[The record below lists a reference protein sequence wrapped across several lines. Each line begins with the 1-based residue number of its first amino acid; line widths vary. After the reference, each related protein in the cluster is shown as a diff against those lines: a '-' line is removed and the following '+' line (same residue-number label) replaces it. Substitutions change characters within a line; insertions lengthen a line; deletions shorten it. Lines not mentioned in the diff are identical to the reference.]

1 MGKQHKKMSGD
12 GRNRIALVAGGS
24 GAIGQ
29 AIANRL
35 SRDGIVTYIAYHN
48 NADAAESA
56 ARDIVAS
63 GGKSEALHMDI
74 GNSSEVEAV
83 CERIHA
89 RHNAL
94 DILVNCAALNIE
106 APALGMSDEDWE
118 KVISTNLSGAFRLC
132 RTAAKYMLLG
142 RWGRII
148 NVSSIAAT
156 FGGRGQI
163 NYAAS
168 KAALE
173 SMTRVLALEL
183 GRKGVLANCV
193 APGTIESRMSERVR
207 EEYGN
212 ELLKA
217 IAVRRFG
224 RPEDVAEAVGFLASD
239 GAAYITGQVIRV
251 DGGMHL

>member
-1 MGKQHKKMSGD
+1 MNKQHKTISSER
-12 GRNRIALVAGGS
+12 RNRIALVAGGS
-24 GAIGQ
+24 SAIGA
-29 AIANRL
+29 AIAKRL
-35 SRDGIVTYIAYHN
+35 SRDGAETYIAYHK
-48 NADAAESA
+48 NADAAEA
-56 ARDIVAS
+56 AAKDIVAC
-63 GGKSEALHMDI
+63 GAKAEALHMDI
-74 GNSSEVEAV
+74 GSASDVEVVCDRIYDKHNS
-83 CERIHA
+83 
-89 RHNAL
+89 L
-94 DILVNCAALNIE
+94 DILINCVAINIE
-106 APALGMSDEDWE
+106 SPALGMSDEDWE
-118 KVISTNLSGAFRLC
+118 KVIAVNLSGAFRLC

-148 NVSSIAAT
+148 NVSSISAT

-193 APGTIESRMSERVR
+193 APGTIESSMSQRIR
-207 EEYGN
+207 NEYGN
-212 ELLKA
+212 ELLDT

-224 RPEDVAEAVGFLASD
+224 QPEDVAETVAFLASN
-239 GAAYITGQVIRV
+239 GAAYITGQVIKV

>member
-1 MGKQHKKMSGD
+1 MREKHEKIARV
-12 GRNRIALVAGGS
+12 GRNRIALVVGGS
-24 GAIGQ
+24 SAVGR
-29 AIANRL
+29 AIARRL
-35 SRDGIVTYIAYHN
+35 SRDGVETYITYN
-48 NADAAESA
+48 KNADAAEVA
-56 ARDIVAS
+56 ARDIAAS
-63 GGKSEALHMDI
+63 GRKSQALHMDI
-74 GNSSEVEAV
+74 GNFTQVETTCASIY
-83 CERIHA
+83 E

-106 APALGMSDEDWE
+106 APALGMTDEDWE

-148 NVSSIAAT
+148 NVSYIAAT

-193 APGTIESRMSERVR
+193 APGTIESAMSDRIR
-207 EEYGN
+207 DEYGDK
-212 ELLKA
+212 LLEA

-224 RPEDVAEAVGFLASD
+224 RPEDVADAVAFLASD